1 MKPIYS
7 FILLIITSLSL
18 GLNVANASLS
28 GCSVAGTAAAANDSI
43 CDGGLTNLLLTGYS
57 GDIQWQSFDGTNWNN
72 ETGTGFNTD
81 NYQVTPLA
89 TTDYRAVV
97 TLTGCNPDTS
107 NSITVVVGVLPPV
120 TTGDTRC
127 GYGTVT
133 LSANS
138 SVKWY
143 DAPTGGNLLGS
154 GSTYTTN
161 VGATTTFYAAAT
173 TNGGGSGVTPMPAEN
188 GSISGSLSRGYFF
201 TAPSNFTMTGLRV
214 PATGGSTQNIAV
226 IKFVPAVAP
235 PVYPTVTNDFVVLFV
250 TQNNPSLGV
259 IPVNIPIAA
268 GEVIGVLGTLG
279 TTDYNSYA
287 PSPATTTI
295 DGQTVTIS
303 RMGMQFGLSV
313 TSPIDIWQEI
323 GGSISRVEI
332 TYEVGCESARVPAVA
347 TINASDPVTIN
358 ATQSA
363 LCQGE
368 TATLTA
374 VSVNAGYS
382 YTWSPSTGLS
392 GTTGTTVTA
401 SPTTSITYTL
411 VATDGTCGAIDSIFM
426 NVGPAS
432 VAGIATISSDTICLG
447 TDAFLYLNGSTGTI
461 QWQSFDG
468 TNWVNETGPGFNTGL
483 YTVSPAT
490 NTLYRAVV
498 TSGGCDPD
506 TSVSL
511 NLDVISIS
519 DPTVQND
526 TLCGNGTA
534 NLTASGPGQLDWYT
548 TASGGVSVNTG
559 STYNPVVTSTT
570 TYYVEATAG
579 SSLNVGPISPG
590 IGSLNQ
596 SAGNDYGCG
605 FDVIQQSTIQRVFV
619 SPAATGTITINLR
632 DAQAGTILNTVTAN
646 VTAFSGL
653 VPIELGFTVNPGT
666 GYRLE
671 LATGSASLYYNTN
684 GAVYPYTTVGC
695 PVTIA
700 GAVNPALNT
709 GGQYLYFYNW
719 EVRQGCSSNR
729 IPVTAVV
736 LATPAIPVITPNGS
750 QLTSSSATNNQWYL
764 NGTLI
769 PGATGQV
776 YVTTQPGSYTVVV
789 TDPTTGCT
797 SESAAVVI
805 VSLADGSI
813 GAAGINVYPNPAN
826 DFVFVSSTDAI
837 NPVLDIKLFNALGE
851 LMNTI
856 KATSPVT
863 KVELNGPSG
872 FYSLRIT
879 TSQGS
884 FSTGLVKY

>member
-7 FILLIITSLSL
+7 FILLIFTTLSL
-18 GLNVANASLS
+18 GLNVANASIS
-28 GCSVAGTAAAANDSI
+28 GCSVAGTAAASNDSI
-43 CDGGLTNLLLTGYS
+43 CDGGFVNLLLSGYS
-57 GDIQWQSFDGTNWNN
+57 GDIQWQSFDGTNWIN

-81 NYQVTPLA
+81 NYQVTPVA
-89 TTDYRAVV
+89 TTDFRAVV

-107 NSITVVVGVLPPV
+107 NSITIVVGVLPPV

-154 GSTYTTN
+154 GTTYTTN

-188 GSISGSLSRGYFF
+188 GSISGGLSRGYFF
-201 TAPSNFTMTGLRV
+201 TAPSNFNITGLRV

-226 IKFVPAVAP
+226 IKFIPAVDP
-235 PVYPTVTNDFVVLFV
+235 PVFPTVTNDFVVLFL

-268 GEVIGVLGTLG
+268 GEIIGVLGTMG
-279 TTDYNSYA
+279 STDFNSYA

-313 TSPIDIWQEI
+313 TTPVDIWQEI

-368 TATLTA
+368 SATLTA
-374 VSVNAGYS
+374 VSVNPGYS

-392 GTTGTTVTA
+392 GTTGTSVTA
-401 SPTTSITYTL
+401 TPSTSITYTL

-432 VAGIATISSDTICLG
+432 VAGTATISSDTICLG

-468 TNWVNETGPGFNTGL
+468 TNWINETGPGFNTGL

-519 DPTVQND
+519 DPVVQND

-534 NLTASGPGQLDWYT
+534 NLTASGSGQLDWYIA
-548 TASGGVSVNTG
+548 ASGGVSVNTG

-579 SSLNVGPISPG
+579 SSLNVGPVSPG
-590 IGSLNQ
+590 IGAQNQ
-596 SAGNDYGCG
+596 SVGNDYGCG
-605 FDVIQQSTIQRVFV
+605 FDVIQQATIQRVFV
-619 SPAATGTITINLR
+619 SPATTGTITINLR
-632 DAQAGTILNTVTAN
+632 DAQGGTILNTVTAN

-666 GYRLE
+666 GFRLE
-671 LATGSASLYYNTN
+671 LATGSASLYYNTS

-736 LATPAIPVITPNGS
+736 LATPAIPTINVNGS
-750 QLTSSSATNNQWYL
+750 QLTSSAPANNQWYL

-789 TDPTTGCT
+789 TEPTTGCT
-797 SESAAVVI
+797 AESTPVVI
-805 VSLADGSI
+805 VSLADGNI
-813 GAAGINVYPNPAN
+813 GEAGISVYPNPAVSFIDVLFN
-826 DFVFVSSTDAI
+826 DINNPAKEIVIFNTIGEKVSSIIPDAAKVRIDLPVASGIYTVKIITDKGTYA
-837 NPVLDIKLFNALGE
+837 
-851 LMNTI
+851 
-856 KATSPVT
+856 T
-863 KVELNGPSG
+863 KV
-872 FYSLRIT
+872 IK
-879 TSQGS
+879 Q
-884 FSTGLVKY
+884 

>member
-7 FILLIITSLSL
+7 FILLIFTTLSL

-28 GCSVAGTAAAANDSI
+28 GCSVAGTAASSNDSI
-43 CDGGLTNLLLTGYS
+43 CDGGFVNLLLSGYS
-57 GDIQWQSFDGTNWNN
+57 GDIQWQSFDGTNWIN

-81 NYQVTPLA
+81 NYQVTPVT
-89 TTDYRAVV
+89 TTDFRAVV

-107 NSITVVVGVLPPV
+107 NSITIVVGVLAPV

-154 GSTYTTN
+154 GTTFTTN

-188 GSISGSLSRGYFF
+188 GSISGGLSRGYFF
-201 TAPSNFTMTGLRV
+201 TSPSNFNITGLRV

-226 IKFVPAVAP
+226 IKFIPAVDP
-235 PVYPTVTNDFVVLFV
+235 PVYPTVTNDFVVLFI

-268 GEVIGVLGTLG
+268 GDIIGVLGTMG
-279 TTDYNSYA
+279 STDYNSYA
-287 PSPATTTI
+287 TSPATTTI

-303 RMGMQFGLSV
+303 RMGMQFGLS
-313 TSPIDIWQEI
+313 TTAPIDIWQEI
-323 GGSISRVEI
+323 GGSISRVEL

-368 TATLTA
+368 SAILTA
-374 VSVNAGYS
+374 VSVNPGYS

-392 GTTGTTVTA
+392 GTTGTSVTA

-432 VAGIATISSDTICLG
+432 VAGTATISSDTICLG

-468 TNWVNETGPGFNTGL
+468 TNWINETGPGFNTGL

-519 DPTVQND
+519 DPVVQND

-534 NLTASGPGQLDWYT
+534 NLTASGSGQLDWYT
-548 TASGGVSVNTG
+548 SVSGGVSVNTG
-559 STYNPVVTSTT
+559 SSYNPVVTSTT

-579 SSLNVGPISPG
+579 SSLNVGPFSPG
-590 IGSLNQ
+590 IGAQNQ
-596 SAGNDYGCG
+596 NAGNDYGCG
-605 FDVIQQSTIQRVFV
+605 FDVIQQATIQRVFV
-619 SPAATGTITINLR
+619 SPATTGTITINLR
-632 DAQAGTILNTVTAN
+632 DAQGGAILNTVTAN

-666 GYRLE
+666 GFRLE
-671 LATGSASLYYNTN
+671 LATGSASLYYNTS

-736 LATPAIPVITPNGS
+736 LATPAIPTIIVNGS
-750 QLTSSSATNNQWYL
+750 QLTSSAPANNQWYL

-789 TDPTTGCT
+789 TEPTTGCT
-797 SESAAVVI
+797 AESTPIVI
-805 VSLADGSI
+805 VSLADGNI
-813 GAAGINVYPNPAN
+813 GEAGISVYPNPAVSFIDVLFN
-826 DFVFVSSTDAI
+826 DINNPAKEIVIFNFIGEKVSSIIPDAAKVRIDLPVASGIYTVKIITDKGTYA
-837 NPVLDIKLFNALGE
+837 
-851 LMNTI
+851 
-856 KATSPVT
+856 T
-863 KVELNGPSG
+863 KV
-872 FYSLRIT
+872 IK
-879 TSQGS
+879 Q
-884 FSTGLVKY
+884 